1 MKFKETGSVKLHF
14 KAVNFE
20 HATLLC
26 ETQVARKHNSLER
39 VTAYAWLHACMH
51 GCCCLRVAGI
61 SYTRTAH
68 HKSGSG
74 QSLNMVLQG
83 MMMVLWVL
91 GVLLKKQIRTA
102 AIIQQQLN

>member
-1 MKFKETGSVKLHF
+1 M
-14 KAVNFE
+14 
-20 HATLLC
+20 
-26 ETQVARKHNSLER
+26 R
-39 VTAYAWLHACMH
+39 
-51 GCCCLRVAGI
+51 CCCLRVAGL

-74 QSLNMVLQG
+74 QILNMVLQG
-83 MMMVLWVL
+83 MMMMVLWVL